1 MSSLVAAPSRRNGFS
16 SGVRPG
22 FGSPRRG
29 SVKVDALGDADDEV
43 PLRPALRG
51 GGKCGGGG
59 VRGGV
64 RARTEA
70 ARAGEP
76 APGG

>member
-43 PLRPALRG
+43 PLGPTLRG
-51 GGKCGGGG
+51 GGKMW
-59 VRGGV
+59 R
-64 RARTEA
+64 
-70 ARAGEP
+70 
-76 APGG
+76 